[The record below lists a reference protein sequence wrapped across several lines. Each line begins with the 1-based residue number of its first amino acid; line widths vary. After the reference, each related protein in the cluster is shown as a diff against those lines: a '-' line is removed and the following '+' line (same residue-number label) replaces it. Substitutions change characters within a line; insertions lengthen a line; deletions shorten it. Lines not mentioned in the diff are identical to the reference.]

1 MIKVSSRSIYVLTI
15 CSNGVKWIY
24 IYVKNCLTA
33 LRKKNL
39 FIDSSLD
46 DVLATLLVDV
56 EVFQRRNCDLLWFFL
71 LDTCKNT
78 ENNM

>member
-1 MIKVSSRSIYVLTI
+1 MIEISSGSVYVLSI

-24 IYVKNCLTA
+24 IYVQNCLTA

-39 FIDSSLD
+39 CIDSSLD

-56 EVFQRRNCDLLWFFL
+56 EVFQRRNCDLVWFFL
-71 LDTCKNT
+71 LDTCKYT